1 MVATFHTEH
10 KSEDHVFRT
19 IGIFNDQSDPP
30 VFCCRY
36 DWQREISLVN
46 PGDRVV
52 IDGTEYSV
60 DKLDVDLNGVA
71 VFTLSGVP

>member
-1 MVATFHTEH
+1 MVATFHAQHQGEA
-10 KSEDHVFRT
+10 KVFRT
-19 IGIFNDQSDPP
+19 VGIFNDQSDPV

-46 PGDRVV
+46 PGDRVA
-52 IDGTEYSV
+52 IGETAYSV

-71 VFTLSGVP
+71 TFTLENIN